1 MIPLDYIT
9 AWRVNAP
16 WPQLSQIEQDL
27 IICRALVELY
37 NHPVVAKNL
46 AFRGGTALFKL
57 HLLPARY
64 SEDIDLVQMQA
75 GPIGPIMDAVQEKI
89 NPWLGIP
96 KRKQS
101 EGRVTLI
108 WRVESEEGLPL
119 RLKVEINSREHFTV
133 LGYQQFEFRMA
144 SRWYTGSALISS
156 YRIDELLG
164 TKLRALYQR
173 KKGRD
178 LFDLWQ
184 TAKTLAVNPETV
196 VSCFLQYMEYEAHQ
210 ISRAEF
216 EMNLFEKLDD
226 SRFLDDISPLL
237 TTGSSW
243 DSRAAARYV
252 LDSLAPL
259 MPGDAWQKT
268 KEKMIILQRGI
279 DE

>member
-37 NHPVVAKNL
+37 THPVVAKNL

-57 HLLPARY
+57 HLPPARY

-144 SRWYTGSALISS
+144 SRWHTGSTIISS

-196 VSCFLQYMEYEAHQ
+196 VSCFLKYMEYEEYQ

-243 DSRAAARYV
+243 DSKAAARYV

-268 KEKMIILQRGI
+268 KEKMIILQKR
-279 DE
+279 

>member
-37 NHPVVAKNL
+37 THPVVAKNL

-196 VSCFLQYMEYEAHQ
+196 VSCFLQYMEYEEHQ
-210 ISRAEF
+210 LSRAEF

-243 DSRAAARYV
+243 DSKAAARYV
-252 LDSLAPL
+252 LDSLVPL

-268 KEKMIILQRGI
+268 KEKMIILQKR
-279 DE
+279 

>member
-9 AWRVNAP
+9 AWRAHAP
-16 WPQLSQIEQDL
+16 WPQLSQVEQDL
-27 IICRALVELY
+27 IISRSLVEMY
-37 NHPVVAKNL
+37 SHPLLAENL

-57 HLLPARY
+57 HLPPARY
-64 SEDIDLVQMQA
+64 SEDIDLVQMRP
-75 GPIGPIMDAVQEKI
+75 GPIGPVMDAVQEKL

-133 LGYQQFEFRMA
+133 RGYQQFDFMLE
-144 SRWYTGSALISS
+144 SRWHTGSASIAT
-156 YRIDELLG
+156 YGIEELLG

-178 LFDLWQ
+178 LFDLWHAS
-184 TAKTLAVNPETV
+184 TVLDISSETV
-196 VSCFLQYMEYEAHQ
+196 VSCFLKYMDHEGHQ
-210 ISRAEF
+210 VSRAEF
-216 EMNLFEKLDD
+216 EMNLFEKLGDR
-226 SRFLDDISPLL
+226 RFLDDMAPLL

-243 DSRAAARYV
+243 DYRAAGRYV
-252 LDSLAPL
+252 LQTLASL
-259 MPGDAWQKT
+259 MPGDMWVKGEEYSAKL
-268 KEKMIILQRGI
+268 KL
-279 DE
+279 

>member
-37 NHPVVAKNL
+37 SHPVVAKNL

-75 GPIGPIMDAVQEKI
+75 GPIGPIIDALQEKI

-144 SRWYTGSALISS
+144 SRWYTGLALISS

-196 VSCFLQYMEYEAHQ
+196 VSCFLQYMEYEEHQ

-237 TTGSSW
+237 TTGRSW
-243 DSRAAARYV
+243 DPKAAARYV

-259 MPGDAWQKT
+259 IPGDAWQKT
-268 KEKMIILQRGI
+268 KEKIIILQKGV
-279 DE
+279 DD

>member
-9 AWRVNAP
+9 TWRVNAP

-37 NHPVVAKNL
+37 THPVVAKNL

-196 VSCFLQYMEYEAHQ
+196 VSCFLKYMEYEEHQ

-216 EMNLFEKLDD
+216 EMNLFEKLED

-243 DSRAAARYV
+243 DSSAAARYV

>member
-9 AWRVNAP
+9 TWRVNAP

-37 NHPVVAKNL
+37 THPVVAKNL

-89 NPWLGIP
+89 NPWLGVP

-184 TAKTLAVNPETV
+184 TAKTLTVNPETV
-196 VSCFLQYMEYEAHQ
+196 VSCFLQYMEYEEHQ

-268 KEKMIILQRGI
+268 KEKMILLQRGI